1 VKPSVVFLDR
11 DGTIIRDVSYLSDPE
26 AVELIEGAA
35 EAIGRLNRSEVPVV
49 VVTNQSGIGRGY
61 YDVEDYER
69 VHERMLD
76 LLAENGARIDAA
88 YYCPHAPDAVPP
100 CDCRK
105 PRPALFERA
114 LADLR
119 ARPDRAWYVGD
130 RLRDITPALLLGG
143 TGLLVVSDNTP
154 AVEAEEAEREGR
166 TAHTL
171 REAVDLI
178 LRSA

>member
-11 DGTIIRDVSYLSDPE
+11 DGTIIRDARYISEPD
-26 AVELIEGAA
+26 AVALIDGAA
-35 EAIGRLNRSEVPVV
+35 DAIGRLNRSGVPVV

-69 VHERMLD
+69 VHARMLD
-76 LLAENGARIDAA
+76 LLAENGARVDAS
-88 YYCPHAPDAVPP
+88 YYCPHSPDALPP
-100 CDCRK
+100 CECRK
-105 PRPALFERA
+105 PRPGLFERA
-114 LADLR
+114 LAELGS
-119 ARPDRAWYVGD
+119 APEHAWYVGD

-166 TAHTL
+166 TAQTI
-171 REAVDLI
+171 REAVDVI
-178 LRSA
+178 LNEP